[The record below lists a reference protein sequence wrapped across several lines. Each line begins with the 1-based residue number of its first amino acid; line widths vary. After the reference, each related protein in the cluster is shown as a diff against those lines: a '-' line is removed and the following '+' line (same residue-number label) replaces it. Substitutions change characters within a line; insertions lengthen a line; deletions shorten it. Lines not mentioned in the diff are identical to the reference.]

1 MKNTKHTPAPWRWTK
16 VDYSKN
22 FYNYREYEGA
32 PFDALWSDSTNQPVF
47 VAQDASSY
55 AASCDFKNDND
66 AKLIAAAPELLDL
79 LQDILNE
86 NDRSE
91 PDCPLNGVCLSQDMR
106 ERVINTIAKAKGE

>member
-1 MKNTKHTPAPWRWTK
+1 MTNTKHTPAPWRWTK
-16 VDYSKN
+16 VDYGKN

-66 AKLIAAAPELLDL
+66 AKLIAAAPELLQALEIILQTHDL
-79 LQDILNE
+79 TCKGEECGIGGIDLA
-86 NDRSE
+86 RFA
-91 PDCPLNGVCLSQDMR
+91 
-106 ERVINTIAKAKGE
+106 IAKAKGE